1 MDKVKEAA
9 LVEAPEEVATFLEPD
24 GVKMRERFEA
34 LHHWATHVM
43 RGGTREGWKSY
54 RLRRGL

>member
-1 MDKVKEAA
+1 MDKVKEGAA

-24 GVKMRERFEA
+24 GVKMRERFEE

-43 RGGTREGWKSY
+43 RGGTREG
-54 RLRRGL
+54 